1 MHKYHLPNLL
11 TLYLGL
17 GPTGTYS
24 ITPDLCA
31 YCSCGYKIVLRSR
44 FLGPTFYML
53 GRSLYV
59 SMYDVISFLRFEL
72 SECLPGFPIGLCYVY
87 RLRAYLYVYV
97 LSSPVKLGS
106 VHWHIPGNLP
116 LQVKKEFL
124 YIYIM

>member
-17 GPTGTYS
+17 GPTGTYN
-24 ITPDLCA
+24 ITQDLCA
-31 YCSCGYKIVLRSR
+31 YCSCVYKIVLRSL

-72 SECLPGFPIGLCYVY
+72 YECLPGFPSVSESSLWHTMSMAIGLCHAYGLWPMGLPL
-87 RLRAYLYVYV
+87 RLRFV
-97 LSSPVKLGS
+97 
-106 VHWHIPGNLP
+106 
-116 LQVKKEFL
+116 
-124 YIYIM
+124 